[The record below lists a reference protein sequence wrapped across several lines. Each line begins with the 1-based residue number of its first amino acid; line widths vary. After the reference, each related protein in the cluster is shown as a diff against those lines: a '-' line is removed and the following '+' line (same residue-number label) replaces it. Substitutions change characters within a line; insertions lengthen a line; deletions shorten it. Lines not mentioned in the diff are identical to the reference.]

1 MFCIKCGKQLPEDAA
16 FCFACGAKVWNGE
29 ETSPAVNTSS
39 VYASADIA
47 DENDVLSVS
56 SEAKVQFGNFFVE
69 SDGIYFIMHGYELG
83 THTQL
88 WKSDLDG
95 KNQKCL
101 FDFDTTPYTVYYDLF
116 MDDDAYPMA
125 KIDRLIVFTIDDENK
140 TCNYYYHIDSG
151 KHGIM
156 KDCRLPDRKSEDGK
170 YFFKDTR
177 NYNTGEL
184 EITLL
189 TPQEALRG
197 ENGREIILNASKLY
211 TLYSRFEGAQLQ
223 CSEYYVY
230 NENQLLIPI
239 VVDGEYLWTRINLF
253 NLSDYAV
260 LTPGHYLLPC
270 SNTLITDG
278 ASILF
283 NDGRRDAVVC
293 VDAAS
298 MTVKSGV
305 KLAYADMSSYGSL
318 TYISAPYDENACVFD
333 FKTSAFRAVTGNVNV
348 FEHTKKLDIC
358 ITAAGAYKYSHQ
370 SGETRIYFIPASE
383 MFKPCSTYYD
393 DGECVQPIVA
403 LDYQKEFKPVVRNAA
418 TDENVYSYDNT
429 KELGYVV
436 FDYAEKMS
444 SGNNDAIFL
453 SFFYLSRCVTLPDGK
468 RIGFVYGHKPEYQ
481 DSKNYYYNLYEVDI
495 NGNYRFLG
503 CGSRGGIEE
512 LKIYKNYAYWPDMG
526 VCRYDFETGEFLETH
541 YDFATGEYLESHKD
555 WLREEY
561 DAVCKKQSKRQF

>member
-29 ETSPAVNTSS
+29 ETAVE
-39 VYASADIA
+39 AEDI
-47 DENDVLSVS
+47 LSVS
-56 SEAKVQFGNFFVE
+56 SDAKVQFGNFFVE
-69 SDGIYFIMHGYELG
+69 NDGIYFIMHGYELG

-116 MDDDAYPMA
+116 MADDCYPMA
-125 KIDRLIVFTIDDENK
+125 KIGRLIVFTIDDENK

-197 ENGREIILNASKLY
+197 ENGREIILNASTLY
-211 TLYSRFEGAQLQ
+211 TLYSHFEGAQLQ

-298 MTVKSGV
+298 MTAKSGV

-383 MFKPCSTYYD
+383 LFKPCSTYYD

-403 LDYQKEFKPVVRNAA
+403 LDYQE
-418 TDENVYSYDNT
+418 
-429 KELGYVV
+429 
-436 FDYAEKMS
+436 
-444 SGNNDAIFL
+444 
-453 SFFYLSRCVTLPDGK
+453 
-468 RIGFVYGHKPEYQ
+468 
-481 DSKNYYYNLYEVDI
+481 
-495 NGNYRFLG
+495 
-503 CGSRGGIEE
+503 
-512 LKIYKNYAYWPDMG
+512 
-526 VCRYDFETGEFLETH
+526 
-541 YDFATGEYLESHKD
+541 
-555 WLREEY
+555 
-561 DAVCKKQSKRQF
+561 